1 MTSDITS
8 KIYLFVFRKS
18 FWKTSKNE
26 EEGKK
31 QIDGIPIK
39 SKKLVALTNKGDDH
53 KDNYKEVFEE
63 LVKEKFDEIKEL
75 TNEINQ
81 NELIYYFKGNT
92 ARRRFS
98 DFNNGIELFEKVK
111 SGKIK
116 LKEAK
121 KLQNVFKSNLNEAK
135 CKSWRKEKG
144 SKY

>member
-31 QIDGIPIK
+31 QIDAILNE
-39 SKKLVALTNKGDDH
+39 SKRLVALTNKDDDH

-63 LVKEKFDEIKEL
+63 LVKKKFDEIKEL

-81 NELIYYFKGNT
+81 NDLIYYFKGNT
-92 ARRRFS
+92 VIKIFD
-98 DFNNGIELFEKVK
+98 DFNNGINFLKKENVVK
-111 SGKIK
+111 WG
-116 LKEAK
+116 
-121 KLQNVFKSNLNEAK
+121 
-135 CKSWRKEKG
+135 
-144 SKY
+144 